1 MMATV
6 LEVIPPASE
15 LVSVEDARA
24 QCRIPQIAEAD
35 AEVDA
40 LLERYI
46 RAARQ
51 YVEWRTGRTLLR
63 TRLKAIFD
71 CWPHDMRLTLPRA
84 TPLSEVISATWYG
97 ADGSEHSFLD
107 IVTADAGA
115 LPGALILRSG
125 ETWPGDPLRASSPIV
140 VVYDAGLEADVSPE
154 PGIFDAARHAIL
166 LLVGAMYENREAET
180 VTNLAT
186 VEGTAFRYGLE
197 AFLSLMSI
205 EYAIR

>member
-1 MMATV
+1 MATV
-6 LEVIPPASE
+6 IEVIPPASE
-15 LVSVEDARA
+15 LVSIEDARA
-24 QCRIPQIAEAD
+24 QCRIPQVADAD

-71 CWPHDMRLTLPRA
+71 GWPDGVRLTLPRA
-84 TPLSEVISATWYG
+84 TPLSDVISATWYG
-97 ADGSEHSFLD
+97 ADGSGHSFLD
-107 IVTADAGA
+107 IVSADADA
-115 LPGALILRSG
+115 LPGALVLRSG
-125 ETWPGDPLRASSPIV
+125 EAWPGDPLRGFSPIV
-140 VVYDAGLEADVSPE
+140 VIYDAGLDADVSPE

-166 LLVGAMYENREAET
+166 LLVAAMYENREAET

-197 AFLSLMSI
+197 SFLSLMSI
-205 EYAIR
+205 EHAIR